1 MARAAERAMNMVE
14 VWPLERLRSHPENG
28 LIFGEPTGTAQF
40 PEILKS
46 IRAHGIWEPLIV
58 KADGTIL
65 SGHVR
70 FACAE
75 QLKLKTVPV
84 RVHQAFES
92 FLDEV
97 KFVIR
102 SNTDRRQ
109 LNKQEIA
116 LAFTRLKEIPR
127 EQGGAK
133 AKMGRPGKSAAR
145 SGLSESRDEAAK
157 MLGVGRNEAE
167 ACATVFTTPGVPDE
181 VKSAVNRDELAPSTA
196 AKEIRAEVKRQGG
209 EIKSPTPLLT
219 LVRPS
224 DVGRSN
230 KAKNDESP
238 ELKYLDMLGRLLNA
252 YRELDRVLTRMPLR
266 TRTNPDEYH
275 EYRGLIRDIAVRT
288 IGEIQATEGAE
299 GLKKQLAFTVIQGG
313 NQ

>member
-1 MARAAERAMNMVE
+1 MNTVE
-14 VWPLERLRSHPENG
+14 MWPLERLRSHPENG
-28 LIFGEPTGTAQF
+28 LIFGEPQGTAQY

-70 FACAE
+70 YACAE
-75 QLKLKTVPV
+75 QLKLQTVPV
-84 RVHQAFES
+84 RVHDVFDS

-127 EQGGAK
+127 EEGGAK
-133 AKMGRPGKSAAR
+133 GKRGRPGKGASSSTFSKTRDDAAQ
-145 SGLSESRDEAAK
+145 

-181 VKSAVNRDELAPSTA
+181 LKAAVNREELAPTTA

-209 EIKSPTPLLT
+209 AITTPSPLLT
-219 LVRPS
+219 LVRPTARE
-224 DVGRSN
+224 DAAAGSN
-230 KAKNDESP
+230 EDYETS
-238 ELKYLDMLGRLLNA
+238 EQKYLDMLGRLVKA
-252 YRELDRVLTRMPLR
+252 YREVDQVLTRMPLR
-266 TRTNPDEYH
+266 TVTDPDKHH
-275 EYRGLIRDIAVRT
+275 EYRDLIRDVAVRA

-299 GLKKQLAFTVIQGG
+299 GLKKQLALTVIQGG
-313 NQ
+313 KQ